1 MGGAEIRVIEWT
13 SLWDDRGAMEVRD
26 GSRGDRRYDG
36 KAEEVSHWEEGRRER
51 WMRDRGGVCQDGRD

>member
-26 GSRGDRRYDG
+26 
-36 KAEEVSHWEEGRRER
+36 
-51 WMRDRGGVCQDGRD
+51 RDRGRGAYQEER